1 MDAIIYITIGIL
13 IGLVFLVMTLVSRG
27 KMYIPEHWHAFMPF
41 SILCAA
47 LYFEERVKQFS
58 MGVTFIEIGALIS
71 WAALEAKGAMYQA
84 YVTGRG
90 KPKEPQPEPEP
101 ALPSLGEG
109 FILTKRAQMQTSAQV
124 VEAPKINAEQKV
136 AKTLIYQRNQN
147 MKVDLTEDFWIKRHN
162 WEGTPEE
169 FRDMKARWV
178 KQGVSYK
185 TGTRKNA
192 PHDIKDWKLCR
203 MIADG
208 HELPDL

>member
-27 KMYIPEHWHAFMPF
+27 KMYIPEHWHGFLPF

-47 LYFEERVKQFS
+47 LYFEERVKGFS
-58 MGVTFIEIGALIS
+58 LAVTSIVIGALIS
-71 WAALEAKGAMYQA
+71 WAGLEVKGAMYQA
-84 YVTGRG
+84 YVTGWG
-90 KPKEPQPEPEP
+90 KAKEPQPEPTP
-101 ALPSLGEG
+101 APPIFGTG
-109 FILTKRAQMQTSAQV
+109 FILTKRAQMQASAQV
-124 VEAPKINAEQKV
+124 VTAPKINAEQKV

-147 MKVDLTEDFWIKRHN
+147 MKVDLTEEFWIKRGN
-162 WEGTPEE
+162 FDGSREE
-169 FRDMKARWV
+169 FVAMKARWV

-208 HELPDL
+208 HQLPDL